1 MNIIAVT
8 GAANDL
14 IPLPENL
21 PLSSINSAFA
31 FVVAAFAVEEE
42 VVGLKETEES
52 NDCIQMALNW
62 VWLAGVSWWHIKLYT
77 KSPLFDAFLTVLFIA
92 EPSRR

>member
-42 VVGLKETEES
+42 VVGISYIYNAKYVEKE
-52 NDCIQMALNW
+52 D
-62 VWLAGVSWWHIKLYT
+62 G
-77 KSPLFDAFLTVLFIA
+77 
-92 EPSRR
+92 R